1 MTSAVR
7 PSFLDRQRIVR
18 RGQWLTAATLAYNSL
33 EAMIS
38 VGAGVLAG
46 SVALVGFG
54 IDSLIELGASAAGL
68 WRLKADIDPE
78 SRARVERVSSRLI
91 GASFL
96 VLAAYV
102 AYEGLGSLLRRQA
115 PDESPVGIVLAATS
129 LIVMPV
135 LARLKRRVASRL
147 ASGALAAEARQTE
160 ICAYL
165 SAILL
170 AGLTLNA
177 LLGWWWA
184 DPVAGLVMTPLI
196 AREGVEG
203 IRGEEHGG
211 HSDGL
216 PGAPEA

>member
-1 MTSAVR
+1 MTSAAQ
-7 PSFLDRQRIVR
+7 SSALDRRRIVR

-54 IDSLIELGASAAGL
+54 FDSLIELGASAAGL
-68 WRLKADIDPE
+68 WRLKADIDLE
-78 SRARVERVSSRLI
+78 ARARVERVTSRLI
-91 GASFL
+91 GVSF
-96 VLAAYV
+96 VALAAYV
-102 AYEGLGSLLRRQA
+102 AFEGLRSLLSRQA

-129 LIVMPV
+129 LVVMPV

-203 IRGEEHGG
+203 IRGKDHGG
-211 HSDGL
+211 HSGDL
-216 PGAPEA
+216 PAAPGE

>member
-7 PSFLDRQRIVR
+7 LSILDRQRIVR

-78 SRARVERVSSRLI
+78 SRARVERLSSRLI
-91 GASFL
+91 GFSFL

-211 HSDGL
+211 HSDDL
-216 PGAPEA
+216 PGAPEE